1 MDAFKSPFPR
11 TNIIELHL
19 RYLEELEMSF
29 TQTRNPH
36 HHMYQAPLL
45 YNWKLDELSFVTRVT
60 AILRSALMMGAL
72 IPFNINTMSIYSFSG
87 KLLKDSDFIHPGNLN
102 SDYFHDLKL
111 LVQSICNILL
121 SLLIGLNS
129 YHNRLPNG

>member
-1 MDAFKSPFPR
+1 MTFS
-11 TNIIELHL
+11 
-19 RYLEELEMSF
+19 
-29 TQTRNPH
+29 QTRNPH

-87 KLLKDSDFIHPGNLN
+87 KLLKDSDFIHPGKLNLVHIC
-102 SDYFHDLKL
+102 YFKDFNFLITIYWQH
-111 LVQSICNILL
+111 VL
-121 SLLIGLNS
+121 SLLD
-129 YHNRLPNG
+129 